1 MYNYLWPESFQLL
14 GGQILECTIADFN
27 NFRILI
33 LSCNVAQIYLLRYK
47 FSFIISFF

>member
-1 MYNYLWPESFQLL
+1 MYNYLLPESFEL
-14 GGQILECTIADFN
+14 GGQILECTITDFN

-47 FSFIISFF
+47 CSFIISYF